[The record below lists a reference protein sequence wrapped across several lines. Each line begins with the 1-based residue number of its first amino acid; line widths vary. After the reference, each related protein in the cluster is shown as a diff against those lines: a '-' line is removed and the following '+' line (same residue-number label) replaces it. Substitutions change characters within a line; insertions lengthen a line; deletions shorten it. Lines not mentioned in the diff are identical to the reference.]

1 MKKLVTPNFRNKLA
15 SIFPQMFEY
24 NCCAKGTHEKF
35 LQYALFSPYKSVTT
49 GAVLFDQETVARIVG
64 KEASV
69 KNGNFKSGPYLNHF
83 INELNKVSTTITTTP
98 CIYTCSSEDKD
109 LIHSGKVA
117 TLYTDHLGRD
127 FHPGLFA
134 TAGELNEYEKIVK
147 GRLVTDMN
155 PDRLIKIEQGM
166 CRQVNFSFSKE
177 VLDMVEDELVGAIS
191 TKRNGKVYFVSGKP
205 YTYYL
210 NRKDTNS
217 IEESVNNAVDL
228 LDNEVSQQIAAYMN
242 SLPIGLFEEII
253 EENLDSALLEIA
265 HFIEDEEVKS
275 QQLAI
280 LNGIAD
286 QPKVYYRPSKNNN
299 TDRLFG
305 YGTNIT
311 GLKKEV
317 RKVLTRGWF
326 ECDAR
331 NLHLA
336 IVAKLWKIPS
346 LQNFLA
352 SGKSFWNLIQN
363 ALETDSVKAKGYIK
377 EATYGLVYGMS
388 KKNLVARLNE
398 QLGQGMGE
406 KFLEINLIK
415 DILEA
420 RTHAM
425 SYYMATGSIV
435 DAYGKSFKV
444 TKDNILSLMARVCQS
459 YEQKLMLSI
468 YKLTDKCNDDF
479 FITLYQFD
487 GLSIKF
493 NCNKE
498 EWIKTITNTFNQAA
512 LEMGIYTT
520 LAWSFLDEIEQL
532 VEEEVPVIDVAVMQE
547 QAAIY
552 KTELT
557 DYSVYCY
564 FLGLSDE
571 CLKEFINRSNK
582 KRIIDSS
589 RALLIKGLFY

>member
-1 MKKLVTPNFRNKLA
+1 MKKLVTTKFRNSLA
-15 SIFPQMFEY
+15 TVFPRMFEY

-35 LQYALFSPYKSVTT
+35 LQYALFSPYRSQTT

-64 KEASV
+64 KETLV
-69 KNGNFKSGPYLNHF
+69 KNGNFVSGPYLGHL
-83 INELNKVSTTITTTP
+83 INELNGEVVLDNSS

-134 TAGELNEYEKIVK
+134 TAGELNEFEKIVK
-147 GRLVTDMN
+147 GRLVMDAN
-155 PDRLIKIEQGM
+155 PDRLIKIAPGL

-177 VLDMVEDELVGAIS
+177 VLDMVEEELTGYLS
-191 TKRNGKVYFVSGKP
+191 NKRNGKVYFVSGKP
-205 YTYYL
+205 YSYYL
-210 NRKDTNS
+210 NRKDTDS
-217 IEESVNNAVDL
+217 IEVSVNNAVDL
-228 LDNEVSQQIAAYMN
+228 LDNEVSQQIATYMN

-253 EENLDSALLEIA
+253 EQNLDSALLEVTR
-265 HFIEDEEVKS
+265 FIENKEVRS

-317 RKVLTRGWF
+317 RKILTRGWF

-352 SGKSFWNLIQN
+352 SGKSFWNLIQTF
-363 ALETDSVKAKGYIK
+363 LETDSDKSKGYIK

-388 KKNLVARLNE
+388 KKNLIARLNE
-398 QLGQGMGE
+398 QLGSGMGE
-406 KFLEINLIK
+406 KFLEIDLIK
-415 DILEA
+415 DILSA
-420 RTHAM
+420 RTEAM
-425 SYYMATGSIV
+425 SFYMNTGSIV

-498 EWIKTITNTFNQAA
+498 KWIKTITNTFNQAA

>member
-15 SIFPQMFEY
+15 NIFPQMFEY

-35 LQYALFSPYKSVTT
+35 LQYALFSPYKSVST

-64 KEASV
+64 KEGSV

-83 INELNKVSTTITTTP
+83 INELNKVSIGVPNTTTP
-98 CIYTCSSEDKD
+98 CIYTCSSEAED

-117 TLYTDHLGRD
+117 ELYRDKMGRD
-127 FHPGLFA
+127 YHPGLFA

-166 CRQVNFSFSKE
+166 CRQVNFFFSKE

-210 NRKDTNS
+210 NRKDTDS

-228 LDNEVSQQIAAYMN
+228 LDNEVSKQIAEYMN
-242 SLPIGLFEEII
+242 GLPIGLFEEII
-253 EENLDSALLEIA
+253 EENLDSALLEVA
-265 HFIEDEEVKS
+265 HFIEDEEVKN

-286 QPKVYYRPSKNNN
+286 QPKVYYQPSKNNN

-352 SGKSFWNLIQN
+352 SGKSFWNLIQTL
-363 ALETDSVKAKGYIK
+363 LETDSDKSKGYIK

-388 KKNLVARLNE
+388 KKNLIARLND

-425 SYYMATGSIV
+425 SYYMATGSIT
-435 DAYGKSFKV
+435 DAYGKTFKV
-444 TKDNILSLMARVCQS
+444 NKENILSLMARVCQS
-459 YEQKLMLSI
+459 YEQKLILSI
-468 YKLTDKCNDDF
+468 FKLTDKCNDDF
-479 FITLYQFD
+479 YITLYQFD

-498 EWIKTITNTFNQAA
+498 KWVEKITDTFNQAA
-512 LEMGIYTT
+512 VEMEIYTT
-520 LAWSFLDEIEQL
+520 LAWSFVDEVERVI
-532 VEEEVPVIDVAVMQE
+532 EEEIPVIDTEEMVR
-547 QAAIY
+547 AAEMY
-552 KTELT
+552 KVELNN
-557 DYSVYCY
+557 YSIHCY
-564 FLGLSDE
+564 FLTLSTE
-571 CLKEFINRSNK
+571 CLKEFLK
-582 KRIIDSS
+582 KTKKLEPKNN
-589 RALLIKGLFY
+589 LLMKPFIY

>member
-35 LQYALFSPYKSVTT
+35 LQYALFSPYKSVST
-49 GAVLFDQETVARIVG
+49 GAVLFDQETVARIMG
-64 KEASV
+64 KETLV
-69 KNGNFKSGPYLNHF
+69 KNGHFVSGPYLGHL
-83 INELNKVSTTITTTP
+83 ISELNGEVAINTSS
-98 CIYTCSSEDKD
+98 CIYTQVGEDKH
-109 LIHSGKVA
+109 LIHSGKIA
-117 TLYTDHLGRD
+117 ELYRDHLGRD

-134 TAGELNEYEKIVK
+134 TAGELNEFEKIVK
-147 GRLVTDMN
+147 GRLVMDAN
-155 PDRLIKIEQGM
+155 PDRLIKIAPGL

-177 VLDMVEDELVGAIS
+177 VLDMVEEELTGYLS
-191 TKRNGKVYFVSGKP
+191 NKRNGKVYFVSGKP
-205 YTYYL
+205 YSYYL
-210 NRKDTNS
+210 NRKDTDS
-217 IEESVNNAVDL
+217 IEVSVNNAIDL
-228 LDNEVSQQIAAYMN
+228 LDNEVSQQIATYMN
-242 SLPIGLFEEII
+242 NLPIGLFEEII
-253 EENLDSALLEIA
+253 EQNLDSALLEVTR
-265 HFIEDEEVKS
+265 FIENKEVRS

-280 LNGIAD
+280 LNGIVD

-352 SGKSFWNLIQN
+352 SGKSFWNLIQD
-363 ALETDSVKAKGYIK
+363 ALQTDSDKSKGYIK

-388 KKNLVARLNE
+388 KKNLIARLNE
-398 QLGQGMGE
+398 QLGSGMGE
-406 KFLEINLIK
+406 KFLQIDLIK
-415 DILEA
+415 DILSA
-420 RTHAM
+420 RTEAM
-425 SYYMATGSIV
+425 SFYMNTGSIV

-498 EWIKTITNTFNQAA
+498 EWVEKITDTFNQAA
-512 LEMGIYTT
+512 VEMEIYTT
-520 LAWSFLDEIEQL
+520 LAWSFVDELERVI
-532 VEEEVPVIDVAVMQE
+532 EEEIPVIDTEEMVK
-547 QAAIY
+547 AAEMY
-552 KTELT
+552 KVELNN
-557 DYSVYCY
+557 YSIHCY
-564 FLGLSDE
+564 FLTLSTE
-571 CLKEFINRSNK
+571 CLKEFLK
-582 KRIIDSS
+582 KTKLEPKKYLWKPFI
-589 RALLIKGLFY
+589 Y

>member
-64 KEASV
+64 KETLV
-69 KNGNFKSGPYLNHF
+69 KNGNFVSGPYLGHL
-83 INELNKVSTTITTTP
+83 ISELNGEVVLDTSS

-336 IVAKLWKIPS
+336 IVAKLWKVES
-346 LQNFLA
+346 LQSFLA

-398 QLGQGMGE
+398 QLGSGMGE

-420 RTHAM
+420 RTEAM
-425 SYYMATGSIV
+425 SFYMNTGSIV
-435 DAYGKSFKV
+435 DAYGKTFKV

-498 EWIKTITNTFNQAA
+498 KWIEKITDAFNQAA
-512 LEMGIYTT
+512 VEMEIYTT
-520 LAWSFLDEIEQL
+520 LAWSFVDELERVI
-532 VEEEVPVIDVAVMQE
+532 EEEIPVIDTEEMVK
-547 QAAIY
+547 AAEMY
-552 KTELT
+552 KVELT
-557 DYSVYCY
+557 NYSIHCY
-564 FLGLSDE
+564 FLTLSTE
-571 CLKEFINRSNK
+571 CLREFLK
-582 KRIIDSS
+582 KTKKLEPKNNMIMKPFI
-589 RALLIKGLFY
+589 Y

>member
-1 MKKLVTPNFRNKLA
+1 MKKLVTTKFRNSLA
-15 SIFPQMFEY
+15 TVFPRMFEY

-35 LQYALFSPYKSVTT
+35 LQYALFSPYRSQTT

-64 KEASV
+64 KEALLTNNHFV
-69 KNGNFKSGPYLNHF
+69 SGPYLGHL
-83 INELNKVSTTITTTP
+83 ISELNGEVVLDTSS
-98 CIYTCSSEDKD
+98 CIYTPKTEDKD

-388 KKNLVARLNE
+388 KKNLIARLNE

-406 KFLEINLIK
+406 KFLQIDLIK
-415 DILEA
+415 DILSA
-420 RTHAM
+420 RTEAM
-425 SYYMATGSIV
+425 SFYMNTGSIV

-498 EWIKTITNTFNQAA
+498 KWIEKITDTFNQAA
-512 LEMGIYTT
+512 VEMEIYTT
-520 LAWSFLDEIEQL
+520 LAWSFVDELERVI
-532 VEEEVPVIDVAVMQE
+532 EEEIPVIDTEEMVK
-547 QAAIY
+547 AAEMY
-552 KTELT
+552 KVELT
-557 DYSVYCY
+557 NYSIHCY
-564 FLGLSDE
+564 FLTLSTE
-571 CLKEFINRSNK
+571 CLREFLK
-582 KRIIDSS
+582 KTKKLEPKNNILMKPLNSP
-589 RALLIKGLFY
+589 

>member
-64 KEASV
+64 KETLV
-69 KNGNFKSGPYLNHF
+69 KNGNFVSGPYLGHL
-83 INELNKVSTTITTTP
+83 ISELNGEVVLDTSS
-98 CIYTCSSEDKD
+98 CIYTCKTEDKD

-217 IEESVNNAVDL
+217 IEVSVNNAVDL
-228 LDNEVSQQIAAYMN
+228 LDNEVSQQIAEYMN

-352 SGKSFWNLIQN
+352 SGKSFWNHIQN
-363 ALETDSVKAKGYIK
+363 ALETDSDKSKGYIK

-398 QLGQGMGE
+398 QLGSGMGE
-406 KFLEINLIK
+406 KFLQIDLIK
-415 DILEA
+415 DILSA
-420 RTHAM
+420 RTEAM
-425 SYYMATGSIV
+425 SFYMNTGSIT

-498 EWIKTITNTFNQAA
+498 KWIEKITDTFNQAA
-512 LEMGIYTT
+512 VEMEIYTT
-520 LAWSFLDEIEQL
+520 LAWSFVDELERVI
-532 VEEEVPVIDVAVMQE
+532 EEEIPVIDTEEMVK
-547 QAAIY
+547 AAEMY
-552 KTELT
+552 KVELT
-557 DYSVYCY
+557 NYSIHCY
-564 FLGLSDE
+564 FLTLSTE
-571 CLKEFINRSNK
+571 CLREFLK
-582 KRIIDSS
+582 KTKKLEPKNNIIMKPF
-589 RALLIKGLFY
+589 IY